1 MLIFLQCDALKWIGE
16 IRILIHTFSH
26 SPHSLTLITSSRGA
40 VGGQFKILEASS
52 RLMVDDDDVVVVAVI
67 EDFVAEFLVASKRRR
82 ELVSTLLYMLLHPF
96 HTR

>member
-16 IRILIHTFSH
+16 IRILIHTLSH

-52 RLMVDDDDVVVVAVI
+52 RLMVDDVVVVAVI